1 MRIVKK
7 IYTALLIMFFLF
19 SAGAVFAQSPIEI
32 VARKSHYTPETIHV
46 KKGEKVRLVV
56 RSEDVTHGFAIDEFG
71 IAREIPLGPPVVIEF
86 TPDRAGSFSYYC
98 VVRCGREHKQMR
110 GTLIVE

>member
-1 MRIVKK
+1 MAKK
-7 IYTALLIMFFLF
+7 ISAALLFMFFLF
-19 SAGAVFAQSPIEI
+19 SSGAAFSQDSIEI

-71 IAREIPLGPPVVIEF
+71 IAREIPQGPPVVIEF

-98 VVRCGREHKQMR
+98 VVRCGHAHKQMR